1 MNDAYIIILIM
12 QYMVGWIYSD
22 IRWYWVADGSHD
34 NRDIFFEA
42 GTFGY
47 RAIFRP
53 QKYIYIERARSELSI
68 KKIFKQIRPQ
78 T

>member
-1 MNDAYIIILIM
+1 MSYGGLDLFWHPA
-12 QYMVGWIYSD
+12 
-22 IRWYWVADGSHD
+22 ADGSHD

-68 KKIFKQIRPQ
+68 KKTFKQIRSQ